1 MTASK
6 QQGDFFVILNTQLG
20 GITPLVDSDGELATF
35 ASLENA
41 RHGAD
46 NSVLGEAFGYEVFE
60 RGMGEI
66 A

>member
-6 QQGDFFVILNTQLG
+6 QQGDFFVMLNTQRG
-20 GITPLVDSDGELATF
+20 GFTPMTDENGELATF
-35 ASLENA
+35 DSLERA

-46 NSVLGEAFGYEVFE
+46 NCVLGEAFGYEVFE

-66 A
+66 T